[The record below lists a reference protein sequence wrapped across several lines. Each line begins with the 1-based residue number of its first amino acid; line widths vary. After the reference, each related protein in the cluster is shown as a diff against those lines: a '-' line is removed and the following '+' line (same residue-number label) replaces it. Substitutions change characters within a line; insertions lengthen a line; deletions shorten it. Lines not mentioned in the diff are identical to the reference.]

1 MAQDIVKTSQPKT
14 VLTLS
19 SMPRAAVYSTLTG
32 ALLVSLIFLHVVQS
46 FLIALSLAGI
56 CAILARPLFAKLRH
70 LVGGRD
76 GIASGLT
83 LLICIFAVIAPL
95 MFIFYQAAAE
105 AVEVFNDSDEFL
117 EILSKDV
124 HDLRD
129 GTLQIPDWI
138 PFEKDLELAGP
149 QLYDKASD
157 LLKSLATFFASSLSD
172 LTNGTARFFL
182 SLFAF
187 LYAMFFFL
195 PMQTSVFSQ
204 FLSYTA
210 LEPAF
215 QDKLNRRIISVS
227 RATIKGSL
235 LIGVIQG
242 ALGGMGFWLAGFEG
256 AIFWSVIMAILA
268 AIPAVGATPVV
279 LGGAIF
285 LGIEGETTKA
295 IILATWAILVVGSI
309 DNVLRP
315 RLVGKDADM
324 SDLWIFAS
332 TLGGLSTFGPAGL
345 VFGPVFAG
353 IFITIW
359 TEMAAR
365 TPEVIADNQAPAA
378 PEDTGSSAKDPA
390 QRGLRL
396 TATKAEMEQELADLK
411 RQLAD
416 RET

>member
-1 MAQDIVKTSQPKT
+1 VSIQSGWIHLS
-14 VLTLS
+14 TLS
-19 SMPRAAVYSTLTG
+19 
-32 ALLVSLIFLHVVQS
+32 
-46 FLIALSLAGI
+46 
-56 CAILARPLFAKLRH
+56 
-70 LVGGRD
+70 
-76 GIASGLT
+76 
-83 LLICIFAVIAPL
+83 
-95 MFIFYQAAAE
+95 
-105 AVEVFNDSDEFL
+105 EF
-117 EILSKDV
+117 
-124 HDLRD
+124 
-129 GTLQIPDWI
+129 
-138 PFEKDLELAGP
+138 AGP
-149 QLYDKASD
+149 LQ
-157 LLKSLATFFASSLSD
+157 
-172 LTNGTARFFL
+172 TNGTARFFL

-195 PMQTSVFSQ
+195 PMRTSVFSQ
-204 FLSYTA
+204 LLSYTA

-215 QDKLNRRIISVS
+215 QDKLNHRIISVS

-235 LIGVIQG
+235 LIGMIQG

-295 IILATWAILVVGSI
+295 IILAMWAVMVVGSI

-324 SDLWIFAS
+324 SDLWIFVS

-359 TEMAAR
+359 TELSAPKA
-365 TPEVIADNQAPAA
+365 IADNHAPS
-378 PEDTGSSAKDPA
+378 ESQNTSSTHKPPG
-390 QRGLRL
+390 QSGLRL
-396 TATKAEMEQELADLK
+396 TATKTEMEQELADLK
-411 RQLAD
+411 RQLGD
-416 RET
+416 RDT